1 MYKKI
6 VIFDDMKRTI
16 VLAFAI
22 ILCLGTGFRAKAQE
36 EDLDAKYAA
45 ELIARG
51 QSVPDFTLKDIDGK
65 TVSLSDF
72 RGKTVLLLFW
82 ASWCPDC
89 RAEIPQIKAMHTL
102 ANPDKVVFVSVSF
115 DREID
120 TWKQFVPENS
130 LPGVHLFD
138 PQGMKESSIGKAYH
152 INWIPSMYV
161 IDPQG
166 KVVLGTV
173 MAGKAASTLLSANS
187 SVAQLHFNND
197 LCTDEN
203 CEN

>member
-1 MYKKI
+1 MAL
-6 VIFDDMKRTI
+6 FCMGT
-16 VLAFAI
+16 
-22 ILCLGTGFRAKAQE
+22 CLKAQTLQPE
-36 EDLDAKYAA
+36 EDLDPQYAA
-45 ELIARG
+45 DLIAVG
-51 QSVPDFTLKDIDGK
+51 QPVPDFTLKDIDGK
-65 TVSLSDF
+65 NVSLSDF

-102 ANPDKVVFVSVSF
+102 ANPNNVVFVSVSF
-115 DREID
+115 DRDID
-120 TWKQFVPENS
+120 TWKQFVPDNA
-130 LPGVHLFD
+130 LPGVQLFD
-138 PQGMKESSIGKAYH
+138 PEGMKESKIGQAYH
-152 INWIPSMYV
+152 IKWIPSMYV

-173 MAGKAASTLLSANS
+173 MAGKAASILLGAPSS
-187 SVAQLHFNND
+187 SVRTLFTND